1 MHTSLALTQNLTECE
16 HFSSQLYYMA
26 ALSGTKHTY
35 PFMPIRHW
43 FRECQSFYETCHQ
56 VHPQKPR
63 WSAQNRALIP
73 SWWAKI
79 TILRA
84 KKVGYLKIYL
94 CSMNLHEPFFFYF
107 MGDRQ
112 KYIYIYI
119 HLSHQCFFW
128 GADHSFAWLDTVIY
142 GYPQCKHS
150 PSSHDY
156 GEIVKMLWL

>member
-1 MHTSLALTQNLTECE
+1 M
-16 HFSSQLYYMA
+16 
-26 ALSGTKHTY
+26 
-35 PFMPIRHW
+35 
-43 FRECQSFYETCHQ
+43 
-56 VHPQKPR
+56 HPQKPR

-94 CSMNLHEPFFFYF
+94 CSMNLHEPFFSTSWEI
-107 MGDRQ
+107 DRN
-112 KYIYIYI
+112 IYIYI

-150 PSSHDY
+150 PSNHTTLGRSWRCSGYKKHCWHFLVMPCSSYIASDQHVLTTMTNPFFSFL
-156 GEIVKMLWL
+156 GRISVINKNN

>member
-1 MHTSLALTQNLTECE
+1 MWTLFITTLLHGRIIRDKTHISLYADTSLIWRMSIILWNMP
-16 HFSSQLYYMA
+16 SSA
-26 ALSGTKHTY
+26 SPKTT
-35 PFMPIRHW
+35 
-43 FRECQSFYETCHQ
+43 
-56 VHPQKPR
+56 

>member
-1 MHTSLALTQNLTECE
+1 MWTLFITTLLHGRIIRDKTHISLYADTSL
-16 HFSSQLYYMA
+16 
-26 ALSGTKHTY
+26 
-35 PFMPIRHW
+35 

-84 KKVGYLKIYL
+84 KKSRISENISVLY
-94 CSMNLHEPFFFYF
+94 ETPWTFFFYF

-112 KYIYIYI
+112 KYIYI

>member
-26 ALSGTKHTY
+26 ALSGTKHNIPLCRY
-35 PFMPIRHW
+35 VINLENVNHFMKHAIKCIPKNHD
-43 FRECQSFYETCHQ
+43 E
-56 VHPQKPR
+56 VHKTEP
-63 WSAQNRALIP
+63 WSLHDEQRLQYSGRKKSDIWKYICAL
-73 SWWAKI
+73 W
-79 TILRA
+79 T
-84 KKVGYLKIYL
+84 
-94 CSMNLHEPFFFYF
+94 SMNLLFSTSWEI
-107 MGDRQ
+107 DRN
-112 KYIYIYI
+112 IYI